1 MYDIIVIGGGPA
13 GMTAALYGLR
23 AGKSVLII
31 EKESF
36 GGQMTFSPKIENYPG
51 FLSISGNELASQMMD
66 QVTEQGAELAYE
78 EAISLDV
85 SGKLKKVIT
94 DGGGEYEARAVIIA
108 SGVKHRLLNVP
119 GEEKFLGEG
128 ISFCAV
134 CDGAFYQDKDVVVV
148 GGGNSALQEALLL
161 SNTCS
166 SVTVVQ
172 NLDSLTG
179 EKRLADLLE
188 RETNVNIICGHTV
201 TEIVGEDFITGI
213 KIKSAVNGN
222 VRQIKCDG
230 VFVAVGL
237 VPVNGGFADSVK
249 LDDVGYIVSGEEC
262 VTSGEGV
269 FAAGDCRTKKV
280 RQISSAVSDG
290 AAAALAAC
298 EYIDKNSI

>member
-134 CDGAFYQDKDVVVV
+134 CDLELFTRQGCSRGRRRQFRFAGGSAAFQHMLKCY
-148 GGGNSALQEALLL
+148 GC
-161 SNTCS
+161 T
-166 SVTVVQ
+166 
-172 NLDSLTG
+172 
-179 EKRLADLLE
+179 
-188 RETNVNIICGHTV
+188 
-201 TEIVGEDFITGI
+201 
-213 KIKSAVNGN
+213 KS
-222 VRQIKCDG
+222 
-230 VFVAVGL
+230 
-237 VPVNGGFADSVK
+237 
-249 LDDVGYIVSGEEC
+249 
-262 VTSGEGV
+262 
-269 FAAGDCRTKKV
+269 
-280 RQISSAVSDG
+280 
-290 AAAALAAC
+290 
-298 EYIDKNSI
+298 